1 MSVSEIVNKVW
12 NYAWAKL
19 NKLDGDDLELQYCHT
34 LENLGKKG
42 VMLGILFRKAH
53 VNRINTW
60 KDPKR
65 GL

>member
-34 LENLGKKG
+34 LENLGKQG
-42 VMLGILFRKAH
+42 AIFRKAH
-53 VNRINTW
+53 MNRINTW